1 MKEVLAAQ
9 NERILTLQLLLEALV
24 DELIET
30 KKIKEEKLDDRF
42 KDKMEWAQ
50 REIKKARNERV
61 MLQGPAG
68 EMEFVKSKKVDS
80 YLQKGWIIR
89 GINFVKQ
96 NEQLMDTIR
105 DYDDRQIG
113 TQIKIESMLQKM
125 KEIDIRGSFE
135 SDDEVGAVFSELK
148 ETIETYKNEI

>member
-1 MKEVLAAQ
+1 MDYLIGFLLI
-9 NERILTLQLLLEALV
+9 ILLPASIIFNILLL
-24 DELIET
+24 
-30 KKIKEEKLDDRF
+30 
-42 KDKMEWAQ
+42 
-50 REIKKARNERV
+50 
-61 MLQGPAG
+61 
-68 EMEFVKSKKVDS
+68 
-80 YLQKGWIIR
+80 IR

-105 DYDDRQIG
+105 DYDDRQIS